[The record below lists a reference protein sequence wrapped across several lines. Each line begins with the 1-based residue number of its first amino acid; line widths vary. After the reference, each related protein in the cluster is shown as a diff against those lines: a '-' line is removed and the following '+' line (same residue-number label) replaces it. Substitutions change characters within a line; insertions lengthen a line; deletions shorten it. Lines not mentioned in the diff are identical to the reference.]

1 MELNVEIGFIID
13 SQPEI
18 LLMCKLCK
26 DIKDEFNL
34 EGDWYFLSYSS
45 VPYPIP
51 LGWLFRN
58 DSNVILKL
66 TNVHL
71 QFKNSFVKEIP
82 PGWKTICQFD
92 IKGEINIGESD
103 TWKRV
108 NDSQIIYPFS
118 KAEMRE
124 KQIKSVIE

>member
-1 MELNVEIGFIID
+1 MEQNVELD
-13 SQPEI
+13 SHPQI
-18 LLMCKLCK
+18 VLMCKACK

-45 VPYPIP
+45 VSYPMP
-51 LGWLFRN
+51 LEWLFRN

-92 IKGEINIGESD
+92 IKGEIMAI
-103 TWKRV
+103 
-108 NDSQIIYPFS
+108 
-118 KAEMRE
+118 
-124 KQIKSVIE
+124 